1 MKLSGKIALVTGG
14 SRGIGFAT
22 AKILSENG
30 ATVVITGRDKA
41 KLDAAENELKKVS
54 NKVLSHNLDVSN
66 ESEIVS
72 SLEEVHRKFGRIDGL
87 VNNAPSIHTGR
98 IVDMDL
104 AAWKTNFKANLDAVF
119 LTTKTVLPLM
129 KKAKKGSI
137 VNIASV
143 VGFKG
148 VAYMSA
154 YGAAKAGFDAYLS
167 GLRNLM
173 SPFGI
178 NVITVKPGFVATK
191 MIANH
196 PTPAILTATADE
208 TAKKIHS
215 AYTNKRNIVYS
226 NLKWRLIMLVIQS
239 IPERIFKRLKL

>member
-1 MKLSGKIALVTGG
+1 MSKNILILGGNSDIAK
-14 SRGIGFAT
+14 AC
-22 AKILSENG
+22 
-30 ATVVITGRDKA
+30 A
-41 KLDAAENELKKVS
+41 KLYAVKGFSITLASRNTVALKSFCEQNKIEAEVLLFDALAYTTHQSFYNLLPIKPQIVICAFGYLVEN
-54 NKVLSHNLDVSN
+54 N
-66 ESEIVS
+66 ESINNFNEAEKV
-72 SLEEVHRKFGRIDGL
+72 ID
-87 VNNAPSIHTGR
+87 
-98 IVDMDL
+98 
-104 AAWKTNFKANLDAVF
+104 TNFKGAVSILNIISKDFKQRKNGTIIGISSVAADRGRASNL
-119 LTTKTVLPLM
+119 
-129 KKAKKGSI
+129 I
-137 VNIASV
+137 
-143 VGFKG
+143 
-148 VAYMSA
+148 

-239 IPERIFKRLKL
+239 IPERIFKKLKL

>member
-1 MKLSGKIALVTGG
+1 MSKNLLILGGNSDIAK
-14 SRGIGFAT
+14 AC
-22 AKILSENG
+22 
-30 ATVVITGRDKA
+30 A
-41 KLDAAENELKKVS
+41 KLYATKGFSITLASRNTVALKSFCEQNKIEAEVLLFDALAYTTHQSFYNLLPIKPQIVICAFGYLVEN
-54 NKVLSHNLDVSN
+54 N
-66 ESEIVS
+66 ESINNFNEAEKV
-72 SLEEVHRKFGRIDGL
+72 ID
-87 VNNAPSIHTGR
+87 
-98 IVDMDL
+98 
-104 AAWKTNFKANLDAVF
+104 TNFKGAVSILNIISKDFKQRKNGTIIGISSVAADRGRASNL
-119 LTTKTVLPLM
+119 
-129 KKAKKGSI
+129 I
-137 VNIASV
+137 
-143 VGFKG
+143 
-148 VAYMSA
+148 
-154 YGAAKAGFDAYLS
+154 YGAAKSGFDAYLS

-239 IPERIFKRLKL
+239 IPERIFKKLKL

>member
-1 MKLSGKIALVTGG
+1 MSKNLLILGGNSDIAK
-14 SRGIGFAT
+14 AC
-22 AKILSENG
+22 
-30 ATVVITGRDKA
+30 A
-41 KLDAAENELKKVS
+41 KLYVKKGFSITLASRNTVELKCFCKQ
-54 NKVLSHNLDVSN
+54 NKIQANVLPFDALAYTTHQSFYDLLPIKPQIVICAFGYLVENN
-66 ESEIVS
+66 ESINNFNEAEKV
-72 SLEEVHRKFGRIDGL
+72 ID
-87 VNNAPSIHTGR
+87 
-98 IVDMDL
+98 
-104 AAWKTNFKANLDAVF
+104 TNFKGAISILNIISKDFKQRKNGTIIGISSVAADRGRASNL
-119 LTTKTVLPLM
+119 
-129 KKAKKGSI
+129 I
-137 VNIASV
+137 
-143 VGFKG
+143 
-148 VAYMSA
+148 